1 MSDRAVHTS
10 KIFLGVLCFGIGMTL
25 AVRVVKELIR
35 PTDYVTTDMLAIVTF
50 VGSVLLLGSYLRLRR
65 PAQK

>member
-1 MSDRAVHTS
+1 
-10 KIFLGVLCFGIGMTL
+10 MTL